1 VMFAYIDRHDGIIML
16 AVSHRVIL
24 GNFSDFFPF
33 FSFFLL

>member
-1 VMFAYIDRHDGIIML
+1 VVFAYIDRHDGIIML

-33 FSFFLL
+33 IFFFLL